1 LRADE
6 SSQSWLSSDNGSIGW
21 PLLQLEFII
30 QVETA
35 MFATP
40 ETDMPRSVAAARR
53 TYAQPLRQPATSILI
68 VDAHFL
74 IRDALRG
81 ALKQMTGD
89 VRVIEASGGQQAIRC
104 VSEHS
109 QIDLVL
115 LELDLPDRD
124 GLSVLAELRQ
134 SYPAIPVL
142 VLSARHDCDS
152 VMQTLAVGASGFIP
166 KSAQREVMLSAL
178 ELVLAGGVY
187 IPPVILA
194 PEGATLSRPNVTQVD
209 ARALTQAGLGL
220 SGRQIEV
227 LQLMM
232 QGKSNKAICRALN
245 LAVPTV
251 KNHVTAIFKV
261 LKVSSRTEAV
271 IAVDNLSK
279 GRQLGGS
286 GRMPRAA

>member
-1 LRADE
+1 
-6 SSQSWLSSDNGSIGW
+6 
-21 PLLQLEFII
+21 
-30 QVETA
+30 

-152 VMQTLAVGASGFIP
+152 VMQTLALGASGFIP

-187 IPPVILA
+187 IPPEILRRKD
-194 PEGATLSRPNVTQVD
+194 PSSPPDSMQGGAQAVTP
-209 ARALTQAGLGL
+209 AELGL

-261 LKVSSRTEAV
+261 LKVTNRTEAV
-271 IAVDNLSK
+271 ITVDKLSK
-279 GRQLGGS
+279 GRPPGGLGGL
-286 GRMPRAA
+286 PRAA

>member
-1 LRADE
+1 
-6 SSQSWLSSDNGSIGW
+6 
-21 PLLQLEFII
+21 
-30 QVETA
+30 
-35 MFATP
+35 MFAIT
-40 ETDMPRSVAAARR
+40 ETEMPRSVGAARR

-74 IRDALRG
+74 IRDALRD
-81 ALKQMTGD
+81 ALKQMTDD

-104 VSEHS
+104 VSEQS

-134 SYPAIPVL
+134 SYPEIPVV
-142 VLSARHDCDS
+142 VLSARHDRDS
-152 VMQTLAVGASGFIP
+152 VMQTLALGASGFIP

-187 IPPVILA
+187 IPPEILRRKD
-194 PEGATLSRPNVTQVD
+194 PSSPPDSQGGAQAVTP
-209 ARALTQAGLGL
+209 AELGL

-232 QGKSNKAICRALN
+232 QGKSNKAICRVLN

-251 KNHVTAIFKV
+251 KNHVTAILKV
-261 LKVSSRTEAV
+261 LKVTNRTEAV
-271 IAVDNLSK
+271 ITVDKLSK
-279 GRQLGGS
+279 GRQPGGLGGL
-286 GRMPRAA
+286 PRAA